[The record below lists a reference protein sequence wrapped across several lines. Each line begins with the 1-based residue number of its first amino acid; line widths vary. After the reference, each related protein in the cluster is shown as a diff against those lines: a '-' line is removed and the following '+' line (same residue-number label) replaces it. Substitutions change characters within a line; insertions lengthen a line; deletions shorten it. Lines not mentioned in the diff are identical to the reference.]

1 MSFLCH
7 VKKLTIMLYKR
18 ILPFIIALLA
28 FPLFTVAQVT
38 TSTLTG
44 STRDAEGQ
52 PLVGATVSATHLP
65 TGTKYT
71 TVSRAGGNFTISN
84 MRPGGPY
91 QVQIS
96 YVGNKT
102 ETYDEIYLKLA
113 EATELTSTLQKS
125 STALEGV
132 VITSTGGRNSIIN
145 AKRTGAVTNINRTS
159 IERMPSISRNIND
172 LARATPQANGS
183 SIGGGNFRQNFVT
196 VDGSD
201 FNNSFGIGSNLPA
214 GGAPISVDA
223 LEEISVSI
231 TPFDIRQSGFIGS
244 ATNAITRS
252 GTNNF
257 SGSVYTYF
265 RTEKQ
270 QGDKVNKVEFVRN
283 PFSFKQYGARVGF
296 PIIPNKLFAF
306 FNYETE
312 NQPKQVQTRF
322 AATASNPFTG
332 TGNVARPTAD
342 SLNFLS
348 KFLRDKY
355 GYETGPFDGYSTA
368 IAREKFLA
376 RIDWNINAKN
386 RLNVRYSRVVGG
398 EPNPPSSSR
407 NPFTA
412 GYATGAGRTDI
423 NALYYK
429 NSIYFQGANFE
440 SLAAE
445 LNSVFGGKIAN
456 TFRATYTFQDDS
468 RTSPS
473 APFPYV
479 DILSFDKPYTTFG
492 YEAFSFL
499 NLRKVKLYS
508 FVDNLTWTLNKHQLT
523 AGIQTEFS
531 RTINGFNPFG
541 YSYYTYATLKDFLDG
556 NKPQDLGLTYSL
568 TPGFPEVFSSFKFA
582 QNSLY
587 AQDEISASKN
597 FRLTLGLRVDQPKF
611 PGVEQIIDNP
621 LVSSLT
627 FAKGE
632 KINTGNLPAKRLML
646 SPRLGFNWDVMG
658 DRSLQV
664 RGGTGIFTGRI
675 PFVWIVS
682 QSGTNGMIQFTQT
695 YVGQANTPGPFN
707 PDPFA
712 YRPATPPPAGTQIP
726 STITELVPNFKFPQ
740 TWKTSLAFDKKLGS
754 GLILTLEGI
763 FNKDIHT
770 AIFRNPNLVAPAPL
784 NVSGY
789 ADNRLFYPVANKDK
803 FINPLTSGV
812 FNATTNPKPNSPVPN
827 GDARGTQ
834 QFNPIVI
841 DNGSKGY
848 YASITAKLEKQ
859 FSKGFFGTLAYT
871 GTLADNVFDGGG
883 DQPLSAYTTTPTV
896 NGAEFLTQGNA
907 NYVLPNRVIAG
918 LSYRIEYLK
927 HLATTVSLFYEGAI
941 ERRFS
946 YTYTSDFNRDGVNS
960 DLIYIPTDARDP
972 NQINFS
978 SNTIKTN
985 INGVAGTRTF
995 TPAEQ
1000 AQMFNDYIDQDKY
1013 LSKHRGEYAERN
1025 AANTPW
1031 RNQIDVKLL
1040 QDLFVNVG
1048 KKRNTI
1054 QLSLDI
1060 FNFGNL
1066 LNSRWGIYKTVNA
1079 PSILVPTAPG
1089 SGAIPVV
1096 GSANSLVVGGT
1107 IKPTFQLA
1115 TVGNSLATQTFRDN
1129 LSITSTYFMQFG
1141 LRYIF
1146 N

>member
-1 MSFLCH
+1 
-7 VKKLTIMLYKR
+7 MLYKR
-18 ILPFIIALLA
+18 ILPFIIAL
-28 FPLFTVAQVT
+28 FTISTSVNAQIT
-38 TSTLTG
+38 TSSLTG
-44 STRDAEGQ
+44 TVRSLEGEN
-52 PLVGATVSATHLP
+52 LIGATISATHQP

-71 TVSRAGGNFTISN
+71 TVSRAGGEFNIPN

-91 QVQIS
+91 LVQIT
-96 YVGNKT
+96 YVGYKPDS
-102 ETYDEIYLKLA
+102 YDDIYLKLA
-113 EATELTSTLQKS
+113 EATSLSGTLQKS
-125 STALEGV
+125 GTALEGV
-132 VITSTGGRNSIIN
+132 VITATGRNAIIN
-145 AKRTGAVTNINRTS
+145 ANRTGAVTNISRTS

-244 ATNAITRS
+244 AVNAVTRS

-270 QGDKVNKVEFVRN
+270 QGDKVGKVQFVRN
-283 PFSFKQYGARVGF
+283 PFSFNQYGARVGF

-306 FNYETE
+306 FNYEKE
-312 NQPKQVQTRF
+312 NQPKQIQTRF
-322 AATASNPFTG
+322 AATPGNPFTG
-332 TGNVARPTAD
+332 SGNVARPTAD
-342 SLNFLS
+342 SLTYLS
-348 KFLRDKY
+348 NFLRDKY
-355 GYETGPFDGYSTA
+355 GYETGPFDGYSTE

-376 RIDWNINAKN
+376 RIDWNITAKN

-398 EPNPPSSSR
+398 EPNGPSSSR
-407 NPFTA
+407 NPFTQA
-412 GYATGAGRTDI
+412 YASGAGRTDI

-445 LNSVFGGKIAN
+445 LNSTFGKVSN

-468 RTSPS
+468 RTSTS
-473 APFPYV
+473 AQFPVV
-479 DILSFDKPYTTFG
+479 DILSFGTPYTTFG
-492 YEAFSFL
+492 YEPFSYL

-508 FVDNLTWTLNKHQLT
+508 FVDNLTWTFNKHNVT

-531 RTINGFNPFG
+531 TTINGFNPFG
-541 YSYYTYATLKDFLDG
+541 LSYYTFANMKDFLDG
-556 NKPQDLGLTYSL
+556 NKPQDFGLTYSL
-568 TPGFPEVFSSFKFA
+568 TPGYPEVFSAFKFA
-582 QNSLY
+582 QNSIY

-611 PGVEQIIDNP
+611 PGVEQIIENP
-621 LVSSLT
+621 LVSTLT

-632 KINTGNLPAKRLML
+632 KINTGNLPSKRLMW
-646 SPRLGFNWDVMG
+646 SPRLGFNWDIMG
-658 DRSLQV
+658 DRTLQI
-664 RGGTGIFTGRI
+664 RGGTGIFTGRV

-695 YVGQANTPGPFN
+695 VVGQANTPGPFN

-712 YRPATPPPAGTQIP
+712 YRPATPPKAGTQIP
-726 STITELVPNFKFPQ
+726 STITALVPNFKFPQ
-740 TWKTSLAFDKKLGS
+740 SWKTSLAFDKKLGT
-754 GLILTLEGI
+754 GFILSVEGI
-763 FNKDIHT
+763 YNKDLNT
-770 AIFRNPNLVAPAPL
+770 AIFRNPNLVNPAPL
-784 NVSGY
+784 NVAGY
-789 ADNRLFYPVANKDK
+789 ADNRMFYPAANKDK
-803 FINPLTSGV
+803 FINPLTAA
-812 FNATTNPKPNSPVPN
+812 NAAQPNFPVPN

-834 QFNPIVI
+834 AFNPIVI
-841 DNGSKGY
+841 DNGNKGF
-848 YASITAKLEKQ
+848 YASLTFKLEKQ
-859 FSKGFFGTLAYT
+859 FSRNFFGSIAYT
-871 GTLADNVFDGGG
+871 GTVANNQFDGGG
-883 DQPLSAYTTTPTV
+883 DQPLSAYTGTSTV
-896 NGAEFLTQGNA
+896 NGGEFLTEGNA
-907 NYVLPNRVIAG
+907 SYILPNRVIAG
-918 LSYRIEYLK
+918 ISYRREYLK

-941 ERRFS
+941 QSRFS
-946 YTYTSDFNRDGVNS
+946 YTYSADFNRDGINN
-960 DLIYIPTDARDP
+960 DLIYIPRNPSEIT
-972 NQINFS
+972 F
-978 SNTIKTN
+978 TTKTV
-985 INGVAGTRTF
+985 GSGTSAVTF
-995 TPAEQ
+995 TPQ
-1000 AQMFNDYIDQDKY
+1000 QQSNMFFAYIAQDKY
-1013 LSKHRGEYAERN
+1013 LSKHMGEYAERN

-1054 QLSLDI
+1054 QFSLDI

-1066 LNSRWGIYKTVNA
+1066 INPSWGIFKTVNA
-1079 PSILVPTAPG
+1079 PAILVP
-1089 SGAIPVV
+1089 
-1096 GSANSLVVGGT
+1096 SLTNVAVGGT
-1107 IKPTFQLA
+1107 VKPTFQLA
-1115 TVGNSLATQTFRDN
+1115 TVGNGLATQTFRDN
-1129 LSITSTYFMQFG
+1129 LSITSTYYMQFG

>member
-1 MSFLCH
+1 
-7 VKKLTIMLYKR
+7 MLYKR
-18 ILPFIIALLA
+18 ILPFVIAL
-28 FPLFTVAQVT
+28 FTISTSLNAQIT
-38 TSTLTG
+38 TSSLTG
-44 STRDAEGQ
+44 TVKSAEGES
-52 PLVGATVSATHLP
+52 LVGATISATHQP

-71 TVSRAGGNFTISN
+71 TVSRSGGEFSIPN
-84 MRPGGPY
+84 MRSGGPY
-91 QVQIS
+91 LVQIT
-96 YVGNKT
+96 YVGHKPDS
-102 ETYDEIYLKLA
+102 YDDIFLKLA
-113 EATELTSTLQKS
+113 EATVLSSSLQKS
-125 STALEGV
+125 SAALEGV
-132 VITSTGGRNSIIN
+132 VITATGRNAIIN
-145 AKRTGAVTNINRTS
+145 ANRTGAVTNISRTQM
-159 IERMPSISRNIND
+159 ERMPSITRNIND
-172 LARATPQANGS
+172 MARATPQSSGA
-183 SIGGGNFRQNFVT
+183 SIGGGNYRQNFVT

-201 FNNSFGIGSNLPA
+201 FNNSFGIGTNLPA

-244 ATNAITRS
+244 AMNAVTRS

-270 QGDKVNKVEFVRN
+270 QGDKVGKVQFVRN
-283 PFSFKQYGARVGF
+283 PFSFNQYGARVGF

-312 NQPKQVQTRF
+312 NQPKQIQTRF
-322 AATASNPFTG
+322 AATPANPYTG

-342 SLNFLS
+342 SLTYLSNFL
-348 KFLRDKY
+348 KDKY

-376 RIDWNINAKN
+376 RIDWNITPKN

-412 GYATGAGRTDI
+412 GYAFGAGRTDI

-445 LNSVFGGKIAN
+445 LNSTFGGKIAN

-468 RTSPS
+468 RTSTS
-473 APFPYV
+473 TQFPLV
-479 DILSFDKPYTTFG
+479 DILSFGTPYTTFG
-492 YEAFSFL
+492 YEPFSFG

-508 FVDNLTWTLNKHQLT
+508 FVDNLTWTLNKHQIT
-523 AGIQTEFS
+523 AGVQIEYS
-531 RTINGFNPFG
+531 HTINGFNPFG
-541 YSYYTYATLKDFLDG
+541 MSYYTFATMKDFLDG
-556 NKPQDLGLTYSL
+556 NKPQDFGLTYSL
-568 TPGFPEVFSSFKFA
+568 TPGYPEVFSAFKFA
-582 QNSLY
+582 QNSIY
-587 AQDEISASKN
+587 AQDEITAFRN
-597 FRLTLGLRVDQPKF
+597 FRLTLGLRVDQAKF

-632 KINTGNLPAKRLML
+632 KINTGNLPAKRLMW

-664 RGGTGIFTGRI
+664 RGGTGIFTGRL

-695 YVGQANTPGPFN
+695 VVGQANTPGPFN
-707 PDPFA
+707 PNPFA
-712 YRPATPPPAGTQIP
+712 YRPATPPKAGTQIP
-726 STITELVPNFKFPQ
+726 STITALVPNFKFPQ
-740 TWKTSLAFDKKLGS
+740 AWKTSLAFDKKLGT
-754 GLILTLEGI
+754 GTVLTVEGI
-763 FNKDIHT
+763 FNKDINT

-784 NVSGY
+784 NVAGY
-789 ADNRLFYPVANKDK
+789 PDNRMFYPVANKDK
-803 FINPLTSGV
+803 FINPLTAA
-812 FNATTNPKPNSPVPN
+812 NAAQPNIPVPN

-834 QFNPIVI
+834 AFNPIVI
-841 DNGSKGY
+841 DNGKKGF
-848 YASITAKLEKQ
+848 YASLTVKLEKQ
-859 FSKGFFGTLAYT
+859 FSRNFFGSIAYT
-871 GTLADNVFDGGG
+871 GTVANNQFDGSG
-883 DQPLSAYTTTPTV
+883 DQPLSAYTGTPTV
-896 NGAEFLTQGNA
+896 NGGEFLTEGNA
-907 NYVLPNRVIAG
+907 NYILPNRLIAG
-918 LSYRIEYLK
+918 VSYRREYLK
-927 HLATTVSLFYEGAI
+927 HLATTISLFYEGAI
-941 ERRFS
+941 QGRFS
-946 YTYTSDFNRDGVNS
+946 YTYGSDFNRDGVNN
-960 DLIYIPTDARDP
+960 DLIYIPKNPSEIT
-972 NQINFS
+972 FS
-978 SNTIKTN
+978 SKTVS
-985 INGVAGTRTF
+985 GVTF
-995 TPAEQ
+995 TPQQQSDLFFA
-1000 AQMFNDYIDQDKY
+1000 YIAQDKY
-1013 LSKHRGEYAERN
+1013 LSKHMGEYAERN
-1025 AANTPW
+1025 GASTPW
-1031 RNQIDVKLL
+1031 RNQVDVKFL

-1054 QLSLDI
+1054 QFSLDI

-1066 LNSRWGIYKTVNA
+1066 INSSWGIFKTINA
-1079 PSILVPTAPG
+1079 PAILVPTPPG
-1089 SGAIPVV
+1089 SGATPVV

-1107 IKPTFQLA
+1107 VKPTFQLA
-1115 TVGNSLATQTFRDN
+1115 TVGNGLATQTFRDN
-1129 LSITSTYFMQFG
+1129 VSIASTYYMQFG